1 MSYIT
6 VSAEKVIKCC
16 ENFLDN
22 AAEKR
27 KARLEEIINKYA
39 NTRLWNFKKIGYEIA
54 YDRLIK
60 GEAGMGYQVPFDI
73 NLTYT
78 SDNEEA
84 TNNLL
89 KLAKHGDPVIIS
101 DKHAFILDWIGE

>member
-27 KARLEEIINKYA
+27 KERLEEIINKYA
-39 NTRLWNFKKIGYEIA
+39 NTRLWNFKKMGYEIA
-54 YDRLIK
+54 YDRLVN
-60 GEAGMGYQVPFDI
+60 GEARMDYQVPFDI
-73 NLTYT
+73 KLNCT
-78 SDNEEA
+78 SDKEEA
-84 TNNLL
+84 AHNLL

-101 DKHAFILDWIGE
+101 DEHAFILDWIGE